1 MRDAPIGIFDSG
13 VGGLTVVS
21 ELSRIL
27 PNESIIYFGDI
38 ARTPYGSKSKEL
50 VKKYAYQLTE
60 FLIQKRVKLIIIACN
75 TASSVSFHDLN
86 QSFKDKV
93 KAILDVIHPAVKA
106 AINQNNKY
114 NKHNKIGIIGTK
126 TTIEV
131 GSFEDLIK
139 KRIPSIKIIKQAC
152 PLFVPLVEEGWIN
165 HKITYQVAEEY
176 LKIFKEEKIDS
187 LILACTHYPLL
198 KNVIKKILK
207 VKLIDTSI
215 EVSKETKRVL
225 TKLDLLNTDKS
236 NKSYK
241 FYVSDEPGKFIEISK
256 RFLNFP
262 IDRNCVEK
270 VELW

>member
-1 MRDAPIGIFDSG
+1 MRNLPIGIFDSG

-21 ELSRIL
+21 ELSKIL

-50 VKKYAYQLTE
+50 IKKYAYQLTE

-75 TASSVSFHDLN
+75 TASSVSFHDLS
-86 QSFKDKV
+86 QDFKDKV
-93 KAILDVIHPAVKA
+93 KIIDVISPAVKV
-106 AINQNNKY
+106 AINQN

-131 GSFEDLIK
+131 GSFENLIK
-139 KRIPSIKIIKQAC
+139 KSIPSIKIIKQAC

-176 LKIFKEEKIDS
+176 LKVFKEEKIDS

-207 VKLIDTSI
+207 VKLIDTST

-241 FYVSDEPGKFIEISK
+241 FYVSDDPEKFREISK
-256 RFLNFP
+256 KFLNFP
-262 IDRNCVEK
+262 IDRSCVEK